1 MWEQNDEQI
10 KYFDF
15 SLVLLLII
23 YLVIV
28 AVVLSL
34 MKVIK
39 MNRVYQATL
48 NGFYDYCY
56 EYSLTI
62 IK

>member
-15 SLVLLLII
+15 SLVWLLTI
-23 YLVIV
+23 YLVKV

-34 MKVIK
+34 MKAIK
-39 MNRVYQATL
+39 MNQVYQAIQ

-56 EYSLTI
+56 EYYLTMV
-62 IK
+62 K